1 MQRRSCLRLMLA
13 ASVGAAVP
21 APAAEIA
28 GVDFVDR
35 LRLAGTDLLL
45 NGVGVRAVAWFK
57 GYAAALYLTGRARS
71 ADEVVAQPGPKR
83 LRLVMLMGAPASE
96 FIKAFDKGVKRNV
109 AEDQVAALEPRM
121 AQFDAM
127 LEGIGQVAR
136 GDIVDLDYEPGRGMT
151 LAFNGIARGAA
162 IPGADFYAG
171 LLRAFVGDKPYDQR
185 LRAGL
190 LGAQG

>member
-1 MQRRSCLRLMLA
+1 MRRRSCLGLLLA
-13 ASVGAAVP
+13 AAVAAPRV
-21 APAAEIA
+21 PAAEVA

-35 LRLAGTDLLL
+35 LRLAGADLLL

-96 FIKAFDKGVKRNV
+96 FIKAFDKGVARNV
-109 AEDQVAALEPRM
+109 GAAEAEALAPRM

-127 LEGIGQVAR
+127 LERIGQVAK
-136 GDIVDLDYEPGRGMT
+136 GDIVDMDYEPERGMT
-151 LAFNGIARGAA
+151 LAFNGVVRGPA

-190 LGAQG
+190 LGAQS

>member
-127 LEGIGQVAR
+127 LEGIGQVVR
-136 GDIVDLDYEPGRGMT
+136 
-151 LAFNGIARGAA
+151 NGVAA
-162 IPGADFYAG
+162 IANFSLTPIPFFILMGE
-171 LLRAFVGDKPYDQR
+171 LLLHSGVA
-185 LRAGL
+185 
-190 LGAQG
+190 